1 MPLHGEYE
9 PGTADRTN
17 NQVREY
23 EATEGREGNTLRGVP
38 VVVVTTVGAKSGK
51 LRKFAVMR
59 VEHDGE
65 YAVVASKGGAPKH
78 PTWFHNLV
86 KNPNVELQD
95 GAERHDYVAHLA
107 EGAERDAWW
116 QRAVAVWPDY
126 DAYQTRTDRIIPLFV
141 LSRIDIVP

>member
-1 MPLHGEYE
+1 MPLRGEYE
-9 PGTADRTN
+9 PGTAERTN
-17 NQVREY
+17 NQVAGY
-23 EATEGREGNTLRGVP
+23 EASDGRESNTLRDVP
-38 VVVVTTVGAKSGK
+38 VVIVTAMGAKSGK

-65 YAVVASKGGAPKH
+65 YAVVASKGGAPTN
-78 PTWFHNLV
+78 PVWYHNLSAD
-86 KNPNVELQD
+86 PNVELQD

-126 DAYQTRTDRIIPLFV
+126 DAYQTRTERIIPLFV
-141 LSRIDIVP
+141 LRRADIVP